1 VGGVQLLNFLRL
13 NRAGGT
19 LGRAPEDVTL
29 LLNQLGDGDQNA
41 ATQLVPLVY
50 KELRR
55 MAAQCLR
62 QERPGHTLQATA
74 LVHEAYIKLAGQRD
88 AKWQNRAQF
97 FAVASQLMRRILVD
111 YARAQLRSKRG
122 GKQQRVSLDDSLLVS
137 SDRTDE
143 LLAVNECLA
152 RLEAMDARQGRIVE
166 LRYFGGL
173 SVDETAEVLR
183 ISSKT
188 VLREWNVA
196 KAWLYGTLK
205 ESYADDSGKLE
216 PGKSTV

>member
-1 VGGVQLLNFLRL
+1 MRGAGVGGAN
-13 NRAGGT
+13 
-19 LGRAPEDVTL
+19 EDVTL
-29 LLNQLGDGDQNA
+29 LLNKLGEGDQNA

-50 KELRR
+50 EELRR
-55 MAAQCLR
+55 MAARYLR

-97 FAVASQLMRRILVD
+97 FAVASQLMRHILVD
-111 YARAQLRSKRG
+111 YARAQLRGKRG
-122 GKQQRVSLDDSLLVS
+122 GKQQKVSLDDLLLVS
-137 SDRTDE
+137 PDRTDE
-143 LLAVNECLA
+143 LLAVNESLS
-152 RLEAMDARQGRIVE
+152 RLERMDPRQGRIVE

-173 SVDETAEVLR
+173 TVDETAEVLQ

-196 KAWLYGTLK
+196 KAWLYGNLK
-205 ESYADDSGKLE
+205 EEYGDDARDLEAGK
-216 PGKSTV
+216 GTA

>member
-1 VGGVQLLNFLRL
+1 VGAKV
-13 NRAGGT
+13 
-19 LGRAPEDVTL
+19 GRAHEDVTL
-29 LLNQLGDGDQNA
+29 LLNKLGDGDQNA

-50 KELRR
+50 EELRR

-62 QERPGHTLQATA
+62 RERPGHTLQATA

-88 AKWQNRAQF
+88 AKWQNRAHF

-122 GKQQRVSLDDSLLVS
+122 GKQQKVSLDDSLLVS
-137 SDRTDE
+137 PDRTDE
-143 LLAVNECLA
+143 LLAVNESLA
-152 RLEAMDARQGRIVE
+152 RLEAMDSRQGRIVE

-173 SVDETAEVLR
+173 TVDETAEVLHV
-183 ISSKT
+183 SSKT

-196 KAWLYGTLK
+196 KAWLYGNLK
-205 ESYADDSGKLE
+205 EHHADDPGEVEAGKG
-216 PGKSTV
+216 PV

>member
-1 VGGVQLLNFLRL
+1 MGGVQLLNFLRL

-196 KAWLYGTLK
+196 KAWLIRQTRKDERGNTRPVAK
-205 ESYADDSGKLE
+205 N
-216 PGKSTV
+216 